1 MPFQPGQSGNP
12 EGRKPGS
19 KNKRTLN
26 GEELCEAN
34 EFNSMLFLI
43 TVAKDESLDMSFRL
57 KAAIE
62 INGCMF
68 PKLKAVEH
76 TGMDGEP
83 LQNKYVVEIVDPRK
97 REDSEEGSN
106 DSP

>member
-12 EGRKPGS
+12 DGRKLGS

-26 GEELCEAN
+26 GEELCEASD
-34 EFNSMLFLI
+34 FNSMSFLI
-43 TVAKDESLDMSFRL
+43 RVAKNEALDMSFRL

-76 TGMDGEP
+76 TGMDGVP
-83 LQNKYVVEIVDPRK
+83 LHNKYVVEIVDAPK
-97 REDSEEGSN
+97 RDETTE
-106 DSP
+106 